1 METFNNLTFLCF
13 SPRLSVVI
21 QIKFYFNMLVNNI
34 LSINDKYMLIF
45 KIYRDILPLNRETDH
60 EFPDNCGGIDLMKW
74 NNQKSIV
81 LTKVCIAVF
90 SLAYVLVLLLCPWL
104 VKQFVTYSFSA
115 RSKDACSFMLTVYA
129 CAIPLGLILWHLY
142 QLVLRIEK
150 EEIFTDQNT
159 KSLRLM
165 GWMCFAV
172 AVIFLV
178 STCYY
183 TFYLIFAAC
192 AVLMGLLLRVL
203 KNVFVQAKE
212 MKEENDYTI

>member
-1 METFNNLTFLCF
+1 
-13 SPRLSVVI
+13 
-21 QIKFYFNMLVNNI
+21 
-34 LSINDKYMLIF
+34 
-45 KIYRDILPLNRETDH
+45 
-60 EFPDNCGGIDLMKW
+60 MKW